1 MRWIIVLLAGCSG
14 DAANPEPGDTGSSD
28 TDADA
33 ADDVAPPDD
42 ISDVMASV
50 VDRHGVPSIVGA
62 VMKGDRLAALG
73 VAGVRKDGDSTAS
86 EAADRYHLGSCTKAM
101 TATLLGTLVQ
111 DGTMYWDTT
120 MSVAFPD
127 IDLHPDYENVT
138 LTMMLQ
144 HMGGAWGN
152 INDYP
157 KVASALWEDGDPVEQ
172 RAWLAEQVLSQPPEY
187 DPGESWS
194 YSNTGYMIVGAA
206 MEAATG
212 TSWEVLM
219 QERIFAPLG
228 MAGCGFGPPDDGSLS
243 APWGHTTDG
252 DPVNPSRGVAD
263 NPPAFGPAGTVHC
276 SMKDWGRFAAAHL
289 DGAQG
294 ESTWLDETIFQRLHA
309 VGAQSYAMGWI
320 VTERSW
326 AQGAAYS
333 HAGSNTMFYSVIWLA
348 PELDTAWLVSTNHG
362 DGLSATDD
370 ALNRLIKTYAE

>member
-28 TDADA
+28 TDTDA

-86 EAADRYHLGSCTKAM
+86 EAADLYHLGSCTKAM
-101 TATLLGTLVQ
+101 TSTLLGTLVQ

-157 KVASALWEDGDPVEQ
+157 EVASVLWEDGDPVEQ
-172 RAWLAEQVLSQPPEY
+172 RAWLTEQVLSQTRWQLTDTDTQPR
-187 DPGESWS
+187 
-194 YSNTGYMIVGAA
+194 
-206 MEAATG
+206 ATG
-212 TSWEVLM
+212 ECCAGACP
-219 QERIFAPLG
+219 APSG
-228 MAGCGFGPPDDGSLS
+228 SAGGLYSRVP
-243 APWGHTTDG
+243 
-252 DPVNPSRGVAD
+252 PSR
-263 NPPAFGPAGTVHC
+263 
-276 SMKDWGRFAAAHL
+276 
-289 DGAQG
+289 
-294 ESTWLDETIFQRLHA
+294 
-309 VGAQSYAMGWI
+309 AQSTRWCWR
-320 VTERSW
+320 TSRRTT
-326 AQGAAYS
+326 
-333 HAGSNTMFYSVIWLA
+333 GSGT
-348 PELDTAWLVSTNHG
+348 TA
-362 DGLSATDD
+362 
-370 ALNRLIKTYAE
+370 RRRRR